1 MERDTSPPRVL
12 VLVRAGCHLC
22 VDAVEIV
29 SRVCAEVGSSW
40 TTRDVD
46 DDPELRVQFTDH
58 VPVTFVDGRQL
69 SLWFVDEAGLRAALT
84 SSS

>member
-1 MERDTSPPRVL
+1 MERETSAPRVL
-12 VLVRAGCHLC
+12 VLVRSGCHLC
-22 VDAVEIV
+22 DAATEII

-40 TTRDVD
+40 STRDVD
-46 DDPELRVQFTDH
+46 DDPALRAQFTDH

-69 SLWFVDEAGLRAALT
+69 SLWFVDEARLRAALT